1 MSGTGCRLRLRV
13 SAGVWVMAAGWVVVT
28 VTGGQ
33 GSEVP
38 APALAAWLCAAA
50 LHEGGHLAACALTG
64 TRVRVLT
71 LDLLGAR
78 METEGMMSYGQEFCV
93 AAGGPCA
100 NLVTAALLMPL
111 WIRAGAPAGGGL
123 YRLILSSLGFA
134 LVNLLPVA
142 SMDGGRMLYCL
153 ACVCACPSDDTAAAD
168 RLLTAATA
176 AVLAGTWLL
185 SVYALLRD
193 GVFLSLFV
201 FSFLLLCRVLTGR
214 LTQAGTDPAVRR

>member
-1 MSGTGCRLRLRV
+1 MV
-13 SAGVWVMAAGWVVVT
+13 
-28 VTGGQ
+28 
-33 GSEVP
+33 
-38 APALAAWLCAAA
+38 ALSRWLLGA
-50 LHEGGHLAACALTG
+50 LVYGRIIL
-64 TRVRVLT
+64 VRSLT

-78 METEGMMSYGQEFCV
+78 LMTEGVMSYGQEFCV

-153 ACVCACPSDDTAAAD
+153 ACVCARRASVRSTISSTSPTTSCWSTASPCTP
-168 RLLTAATA
+168 LTTA
-176 AVLAGTWLL
+176 M
-185 SVYALLRD
+185 
-193 GVFLSLFV
+193 
-201 FSFLLLCRVLTGR
+201 
-214 LTQAGTDPAVRR
+214 